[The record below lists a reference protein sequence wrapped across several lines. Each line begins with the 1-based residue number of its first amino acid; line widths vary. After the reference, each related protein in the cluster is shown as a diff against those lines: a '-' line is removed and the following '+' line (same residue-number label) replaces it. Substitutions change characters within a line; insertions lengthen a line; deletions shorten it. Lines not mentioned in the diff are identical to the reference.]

1 METATQ
7 YASAQRTDAGEIRR
21 YSRKFQDTPLLKSLF
36 DSVSDMVMILDRN
49 RQLVY
54 ANRALVQ
61 WMGLDSQDTLIGKRP
76 GEIVSCENAAV
87 SDGGCGTTEHCSK
100 CGAVNSILM
109 SQRGIQNVQE
119 CNITQLPDLDGL
131 NFRVWSS
138 PLDFEGYRYTIV
150 SLTDISHEKRRRFLE
165 RIFFHD
171 ILNTAGGIVGF
182 SKLLKTVKPERV
194 EQFRDRIYDLS
205 LKLVEEIESQK
216 QIAVAETGELVV
228 HPMEFRSLGIL
239 QEVLESYQHHDVA
252 KDKNIVIDPESQD
265 TGFISDAVL
274 LRRILGNLVKN
285 ALEASQPGDSVTI
298 KANRETD
305 RMVFSV
311 HNSGFIPRDIQLQMF
326 KRSFSTKGVD
336 RGLGTY
342 SVRLLTERYL
352 RGTVSFSSSEEQGT
366 TFTIRLPLK
375 IFNE

>member
-366 TFTIRLPLK
+366 TFMIRLPLK
-375 IFNE
+375 IFND

>member
-285 ALEASQPGDSVTI
+285 ALEASQSGDSVTI

-366 TFTIRLPLK
+366 TFMIRLPLK
-375 IFNE
+375 IFND

>member
-61 WMGLDSQDTLIGKRP
+61 WMGLDSQETLIGKRP

-138 PLDFEGYRYTIV
+138 PLDFEGHRYTIF

-182 SKLLKTVKPERV
+182 SKLLKTKPERV

-228 HPMEFRSLGIL
+228 HPVEFRSLRIL

-252 KDKNIVIDPESQD
+252 KNKNIVIDPDSHD
-265 TGFISDAVL
+265 AGFISDAVL

-366 TFTIRLPLK
+366 TFMIRLPLK
-375 IFNE
+375 IFND

>member
-61 WMGLDSQDTLIGKRP
+61 WMGLDSQETLIGKRP

-366 TFTIRLPLK
+366 TFMIRLPLK
-375 IFNE
+375 IFND